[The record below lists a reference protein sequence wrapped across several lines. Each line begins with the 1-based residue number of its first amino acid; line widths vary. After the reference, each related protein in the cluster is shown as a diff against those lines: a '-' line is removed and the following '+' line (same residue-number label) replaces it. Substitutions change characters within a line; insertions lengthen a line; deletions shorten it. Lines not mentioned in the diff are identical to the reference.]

1 MTLFQK
7 QQTIHTSGYNAIP
20 DAIADDETA
29 AVPLGTP
36 PLMTTTMGHRLSK
49 WMIAIVACMML
60 VAGGTVRMVAILD
73 GGRMTTSDVNKCLPA
88 GGMFGGTSTTTS
100 RGWGGKSD
108 PFETCYQYGSDH
120 KYCWTKSWQADTT
133 PHLGSNYFQCV
144 PNGGTKSRKPVAGL
158 WRPVDPK
165 YVNTPGV
172 DPKIKP
178 HRCGSPCQEQHED

>member
-120 KYCWTKSWQADTT
+120 KYCWTKSWQVDTY
-133 PHLGSNYFQCV
+133 PPLVIISSV
-144 PNGGTKSRKPVAGL
+144 SRTEEQSRA
-158 WRPVDPK
+158 
-165 YVNTPGV
+165 
-172 DPKIKP
+172 
-178 HRCGSPCQEQHED
+178 HR